1 MSVAD
6 NCVISAKGVGQPRR
20 GQRNCIASS
29 DDLFA
34 AVTAFQGQLIINTA
48 APLTLAGALG
58 YATVG
63 VGSSFSAY
71 SGTFNPVDGP
81 VINTPRMKF
90 AQANDYLHF
99 CTTTGPKT
107 LEGYSGTPRTSGLLP
122 QPNVIFAG
130 VLATTSLAP
139 GFLPYN
145 SSVAYRTMMR
155 RATSNGTS
163 LLSPPSPRVVVSNRI
178 LATGGVSAGAMV
190 RSASTTVTVTMP
202 SDFSFL
208 QHGLAPGGTF
218 SLSPGEPN
226 FAAGTYTV
234 STITANVMTYADAG
248 SNTHNTVTQD
258 LNPGPGSLLAG
269 DVAAFLSPDAVAGDF
284 IRLYRSVNTS
294 LSTVAP
300 SDELWLTNEVEL
312 SSGDITAGYVVI
324 QDTTPQSQLV
334 DPLYTNPNLGGGAD
348 SANFPPP
355 LYRDVAV
362 WNSQTWYLNTTG
374 FQELRM
380 QMLGVGAT
388 NGVQNNDTLTITANA
403 TGYVFEFK
411 TTAGAGEVQIVS
423 DGLPGHNIA
432 ATTQN
437 LLVVINA
444 AMLSAGVSIRAYSST
459 AQGQDPGGSILL
471 QRTDFDAAF
480 TVAASR
486 ALSWT
491 PALTATS
498 DNNRAPNNLA
508 PSKLMQPEAVA
519 PIDALADIGSKSYPG
534 LRVLA
539 LKQSLIV
546 CKGGDGIYAVTGVP
560 GSYQVRQISTA
571 NVIAP
576 DCCAVFSDQAW
587 VYTDQGI
594 LKVTDSG
601 GCQVISRQIETE
613 LNALY
618 AARPAQ
624 FYGRAFAVP
633 YETERLILFYVPVAD
648 GPDASDTA
656 AFEAFCYCNATQAWT
671 RFNRRAECG
680 VVALLDDHSHS
691 LILAGWTEEFAT
703 NSLTFERKALTYLD
717 DADEEF
723 AGTITAVSADKLT
736 LTLASAA
743 HLDVG
748 DGILQDSGT
757 EWRSKILA
765 IDGNDVTVL
774 DAAPWTAAGCT
785 LFKSYPFEAQF
796 LPVGNPTDRKS
807 AASLVLLFKRDG
819 YETALGKVTVLTSE
833 VQAEVE
839 IAVPC
844 LGFGQA
850 GFGVGQF
857 GDPSPIAYNV
867 QPISPSDAA
876 QYFVGIKSSEVW
888 RKTLFEGFSLGL
900 AKADGPAGR
909 GRP

>member
-6 NCVISAKGVGQPRR
+6 NCIVSAKGVGQPRR

-29 DDLFA
+29 TDLFA
-34 AVTAFQGQLIINTA
+34 AVTAFQGQLVINTA
-48 APLTLAGALG
+48 APSTLAGALG

-63 VGSSFSAY
+63 VGSSFNAY
-71 SGTFNPVDGP
+71 SGTFTPVDGP

-99 CTTTGPKT
+99 CTTAGPKT
-107 LEGYSGTPRTSGLLP
+107 LEAYSGAPRTAGLLP
-122 QPNVIFAG
+122 QVNPFFAG
-130 VLATTSLAP
+130 VLATASLTP

-145 SSVAYRTMMR
+145 SSVAYRTVMR
-155 RATSNGTS
+155 RLTSNGTS
-163 LLSPPSPRVVVSNRI
+163 LLSAPSPRAVVSNRI
-178 LATGGVSAGAMV
+178 LAPIASLHRGVG
-190 RSASTTVTVTMP
+190 TVTVTMP
-202 SDFSFL
+202 SDFNFI
-208 QHGLAPGGTF
+208 QHGLVAGSTF
-218 SLSPGEPN
+218 SLSPGEAN
-226 FAAGTYTV
+226 FPAGTWTV
-234 STITANVMTYADAG
+234 STASGNVMTYTGDG
-248 SNTHNTVTQD
+248 GGGTHTSTVAQEI
-258 LNPGPGSLLAG
+258 NPGPGALLAG

-324 QDTTPQSQLV
+324 LDTTPQSQLV

-388 NGVQNNDTLTITANA
+388 NGVQDNDTLTITDGS
-403 TGYVFEFK
+403 TPYVFTFK
-411 TTAGAGEVQIVS
+411 TSAAPGEVQIVS

-486 ALSWT
+486 VLSWT

-519 PIDALADIGSKSYPG
+519 PIDALAGIGSRSYPG

-601 GCQVISRQIETE
+601 GCQVVSRQIETE

-691 LILAGWTEEFAT
+691 LILAGYTEEFAT
-703 NSLTFERKALTYLD
+703 NSLTFERKSLTYLD
-717 DADEEF
+717 DADEDF
-723 AGTITAVSADKLT
+723 AGTITAVSADNLT
-736 LTLASAA
+736 LTLTSAA

-765 IDGNDVTVL
+765 IDGNNVTVL

-839 IAVPC
+839 IDVPC

-857 GDPSPIAYNV
+857 GDASPIAYNV